1 MWCRNTFTGV
11 NCFNRNDHCV
21 SLASSNE
28 QCETY
33 CSSSAEL
40 ELKGEGGRQER
51 VKLQS
56 VEALTM
62 TDDQGLLQFLFY
74 PFSVHES
81 EITIN
86 VTNYEFQIAKDKLQG
101 IKGPSGPM
109 TDHARVLFLS
119 FFQTIMDV
127 F

>member
-1 MWCRNTFTGV
+1 MTIVFPLRIV
-11 NCFNRNDHCV
+11 M
-21 SLASSNE
+21 SSVKHIVAAGQSWNG
-28 QCETY
+28 
-33 CSSSAEL
+33 
-40 ELKGEGGRQER
+40 KRGRQQR

-109 TDHARVLFLS
+109 TMQEYYF
-119 FFQTIMDV
+119 
-127 F
+127 

>member
-1 MWCRNTFTGV
+1 MSIVMTIVVRIVMSSVKHIVAAAQSWTGKE
-11 NCFNRNDHCV
+11 R
-21 SLASSNE
+21 
-28 QCETY
+28 
-33 CSSSAEL
+33 
-40 ELKGEGGRQER
+40 GRQQR

-86 VTNYEFQIAKDKLQG
+86 VTNYEFQIQRTNYKASK
-101 IKGPSGPM
+101 
-109 TDHARVLFLS
+109 VLH
-119 FFQTIMDV
+119 DR
-127 F
+127 

>member
-1 MWCRNTFTGV
+1 
-11 NCFNRNDHCV
+11 
-21 SLASSNE
+21 
-28 QCETY
+28 
-33 CSSSAEL
+33 
-40 ELKGEGGRQER
+40 
-51 VKLQS
+51 
-56 VEALTM
+56 M

-109 TDHARVLFLS
+109 TMQEYYF
-119 FFQTIMDV
+119 
-127 F
+127 